1 MECVDG
7 ERSGPAGPVTGP
19 AGSGTRGIPL
29 LDTKLHV
36 PGPRPAIVPRPRLVE
51 RLRRGE
57 AGRRLTLVSAPAGF
71 GKTTLLAEWLSAG
84 PATCPA
90 AGWLSLDA
98 GDNDPAVFWNYLVAA
113 LRTARPDAGGR
124 VLSLLRAAQPPPDE
138 GIVAA
143 LINEASAFVEDVVL
157 ILDDFHLI
165 ENPAIHDGISF
176 LLDHLPRRLHL
187 VLASR
192 SDPPLPLARLR
203 ARGELTELRAADL
216 RFTPEEA
223 SAFLRRVAGAGL
235 TSGDVEAL
243 ERRTEGWAAGLQ
255 LAALSI
261 EGREDA
267 RGFVTHFSGDN
278 RYVADYLVEEV
289 LQRQPEC
296 VRAFLL
302 GTSILDRLSG
312 PLCGAVTG
320 VEDGKA
326 LLRELERRNLFVV
339 PLDDRREW
347 YRYHHLFAEVLQAR
361 LVEERPDEIP
371 DLHRRASEWHERHGS
386 LADAVRHA
394 LAAGEVERSAR
405 LIEQAWPMMDR
416 THQSATWLGWA
427 RALPDS
433 RVRASPVLSA
443 GYAWALLNAGA
454 MEEAET
460 RLRDAERVLGEPTGD
475 SLPRHLRDLSASI
488 TTARAYLAQAIG
500 DLPGTIRHAWRALDL
515 LAADDHL
522 ARGPA
527 AALMGLAYWA
537 AGDLEEAHE
546 TFGAGMASLRAAG
559 DPLSAIGG
567 SFILAEIRA
576 AQGRLRE
583 SVRTY
588 EHLLQ
593 LAAEHSPDPF
603 PGVAD
608 LYLGLA
614 DLHRE
619 RGDPEGAAR
628 LLESA
633 REAYAQVGHPGSG
646 HRWHVAAARLAL
658 SRGDREAAL
667 RLLDEAESMHVRDPL
682 PEVRPAGALRAR
694 IWIAAGMLEEAA
706 GWARMRGLSATDEPG
721 YLREYE
727 HLTLARLLVALPST
741 AGQTEPADD
750 ALALLDRLA
759 GEAEAG
765 GRMGSLIEIL
775 ILQAIAHQARGS
787 TARALDGLERALALA
802 EPEGYI
808 RIFADEGEPMRR
820 LLRRGAAAGIGG
832 AYARTLL
839 AALEAPGPAQM
850 GAPPPTGLD
859 RPLTGREIEIL
870 RLIAAGMRNQEIA
883 DQLAIRPATVKRHIA
898 NTYGKLEVGHRT
910 AAVARATELGLL

>member
-1 MECVDG
+1 MV
-7 ERSGPAGPVTGP
+7 SGAGRPGPVTGL
-19 AGSGTRGIPL
+19 AESGTRGIPL

-51 RLRRGE
+51 RLRRE
-57 AGRRLTLVSAPAGF
+57 AGRRLTLLSAPAGF

-84 PATCPA
+84 PATRPT

-98 GDNDPAVFWNYLVAA
+98 GDNDPAVFWTYLVAA
-113 LRTARPDAGGR
+113 LRTASGTAGGQA
-124 VLSLLRAAQPPPDE
+124 LSLLRAAQPPPDQT
-138 GIVAA
+138 ILAA
-143 LINEASAFVEDVVL
+143 LINDASAFEEDIVL
-157 ILDDFHLI
+157 ILDDYHLI
-165 ENPAIHDGISF
+165 DNPAIHEGITF
-176 LLDHLPRRLHL
+176 LLDHLPPRMHL

-203 ARGELTELRAADL
+203 ARGELTELRASDL

-223 SAFLRRVAGAGL
+223 SAFLCRGAGL
-235 TSGDVEAL
+235 DLTEGDVEAL

-267 RGFVTHFSGDN
+267 HGFVTRFSGDN
-278 RYVADYLVEEV
+278 RYIADYLVEEV
-289 LQRQPEC
+289 LQRQPES
-296 VRAFLL
+296 VRDFLL
-302 GTSILDRLSG
+302 RTSILDRLSG

-320 VEDGKA
+320 GEGGKA
-326 LLRELERRNLFVV
+326 MLRELERRNLFVV

-347 YRYHHLFAEVLQAR
+347 YRYHHLFAEVLQAH
-361 LVEERPDEIP
+361 LAEQRPEEIP
-371 DLHRRASEWHERHGS
+371 ALHRRASEWHERHDS
-386 LADAVRHA
+386 PADAVRHA

-405 LIEQAWPMMDR
+405 LIEQAWPTMNR
-416 THQSATWLGWA
+416 AHQSATWLGWA

-433 RVRASPVLSA
+433 AVRASPALSV

-460 RLRDAERVLGEPTGD
+460 RLHDAERVLGEVTDDTPT
-475 SLPRHLRDLSASI
+475 RHLRDLPASI
-488 TTARAYLAQAIG
+488 ATARAYVAQAIG
-500 DLPGTIRHAWRALDL
+500 DLPGTIRHARRALDL
-515 LAADDHL
+515 LADDDHL

-527 AALMGLAYWA
+527 AALMGVAYWA

-546 TFGAGMASLRAAG
+546 TFRAGMASMRAAG

-576 AQGRLRE
+576 AQGRLGE

-593 LAAEHSPDPF
+593 LAAEQSPDPF
-603 PGVAD
+603 PGVGD

-633 REAYAQVGHPGSG
+633 REAYAQAGHPGSG
-646 HRWHVAAARLAL
+646 HRWRVAAARLAL
-658 SRGDREAAL
+658 SRGDRDAAL
-667 RLLDEAESMHVRDPL
+667 RLLDEAEGMHVRDPL

-706 GWARMRGLSATDEPG
+706 SWARMRGLSAADEPG

-727 HLTLARLLVALPST
+727 HLTLARLLVALPAT
-741 AGQTEPADD
+741 ADQTAPAGD

-759 GEAEAG
+759 GGAEAG
-765 GRMGSLIEIL
+765 GRKGSLVEIL
-775 ILQAIAHQARGS
+775 ILQALAHQARGS
-787 TARALDGLERALALA
+787 TARALHSLEHALALA

-808 RIFADEGEPMRR
+808 RIFADEGEPMRS
-820 LLRRGAAAGIGG
+820 LLRRAAAAGIGG

-839 AALEAPGPAQM
+839 AAFEAPGAAQT
-850 GAPPPTGLD
+850 GPPPPTGLD

-883 DQLAIRPATVKRHIA
+883 DQLFISPATVKRHIA
-898 NTYGKLEVGHRT
+898 NAYDKLEVGHRV
-910 AAVARATELGLL
+910 AAVARANELGVL